1 MLTGTAAGL
10 AAGLGV
16 DPAVTRVAYT
26 VLALAG
32 GAGVILY
39 ALTWLLLGPG
49 TSTSVPRTKQKD
61 LRGIAGVACITL
73 GALILL
79 RAAGWWFGD
88 VVVWPAALAGLG
100 AVMVWGRAGVLPMR
114 MFAGVLLVLAG
125 MVAVLAKNIDL
136 DMARVA
142 ALPVFVT
149 VGGLVLIFG
158 PWLARLGA
166 QASQEKRDRIRSE
179 ERAEVAAHLHDSVLQ
194 TLALI
199 QRTDSSRRMSTLARL
214 QERDLRAWLY
224 GRSGKAGDTRTLD
237 AMLDEVAARVEVM
250 YDVEV
255 EAVVVGDAG
264 VNEPVL
270 ALISAAGEAMTNA
283 ARHSGTRKISVYVE
297 AEPGAL
303 TAYVRDQ
310 GKGFDPEAVPEGCR
324 GISDSIRARM
334 ERHRGTATINS
345 APGQGTEVQLR
356 IDRT

>member
-1 MLTGTAAGL
+1 M
-10 AAGLGV
+10 

-32 GAGVILY
+32 GAGVFLY
-39 ALTWLLLGPG
+39 ALTWLLLGP
-49 TSTSVPRTKQKD
+49 STPQCVPRPKQND
-61 LRGIAGVACITL
+61 MRRIAGVACVTL

-79 RAAGWWFGD
+79 RAVGWWFGD

-136 DMARVA
+136 EMARVA
-142 ALPVFVT
+142 ALPVLVT
-149 VGGLVLIFG
+149 VGGLILILG

-166 QASQEKRDRIRSE
+166 QASQERRDRIRSE

-224 GRSGKAGDTRTLD
+224 GRSGKTGDTRTLD
-237 AMLDEVAARVEVM
+237 AMVDEIAARVEVM

-255 EAVVVGDAG
+255 EAVVVGEVAVD
-264 VNEPVL
+264 EPVV
-270 ALISAAGEAMTNA
+270 ALLGAAGEAMTNA
-283 ARHSGTRKISVYVE
+283 ARHSGAQKISVYVE
-297 AEPGAL
+297 AEPGAV

-310 GKGFDPEAVPEGCR
+310 GKGFDPRNVPEGCR
-324 GISDSIRARM
+324 GISDSIRKRM
-334 ERHRGTATINS
+334 ERHRGSAMVNS
-345 APGQGTEVQLR
+345 SPGQGTEVQLR
-356 IDRT
+356 LERP